1 MKRMLSILVCICLLL
16 ANSISVCAMEINS
29 SITDDM
35 GQGKGEQQ
43 TSTEDPEMKSDEEI
57 EDKEPAKE
65 EGGTQKNE
73 EQVNKYEEE
82 SELEE
87 ENEEIKDKEN
97 KVTQSEDV
105 SKEEKE
111 GVILGNTENNEREN
125 EEILSEKTEN
135 CEDNEI
141 ENVED
146 PQENLQGCSDKES
159 EIAIVNENVLEDKN
173 KDNTPGIDDPQNGR
187 ANGFVDEAFFDSSF
201 YSRSTEYIHNDKFDD
216 YEIKDVID
224 VSYYQGNIDWN
235 RVKASGIDYAFI
247 RAGYRGYG
255 TEGTLNIDKNFSD
268 NMRNAIAADIQVGV
282 YFFSQAVN
290 EKEALEEANYVLD
303 LIEGYDFLLPVVID
317 FEYAFSAEGL
327 CGRLYNANLSND
339 KATKVCIT
347 FCDAM
352 KENGYDAMVYAN
364 KDMLENRLNASEI
377 SKDYKIWLANYT
389 TSTAYSG
396 KYDFWQYTQN
406 GKVDGIATNVDK
418 NFWYINKSVKN
429 GIDYSLVYDF
439 NYYLEHNEDVRV
451 AYGHDEDAVLEHF
464 VEWGIK
470 EGRQGNEKFN
480 VYTYK
485 NRYTD
490 LRNAYGNDLEKY
502 YMHYINY
509 GYAEGRNA
517 EGVSDVQ
524 GSVTVFE
531 GEDYSLVYDYDF
543 YTENYSDIKSIY
555 GNDDIAILEY
565 FVACGMTKGQQGCKD
580 FNVYTYKNRYADLR
594 RVYGKDLSQYYMHY
608 IDYGYAEGRNGDGI
622 SGIMNSETV
631 YEDRDY
637 SLVYNFE
644 YYINTYEDI
653 KNAYEDDEK
662 AALEHFVKWGMAEG
676 RQARENFNVYTYKN
690 RYADLRRIYGKD
702 LIKYYMHYI
711 DYGYAEGRSGD
722 GISEVVDPVTV
733 YEGIDYVLVYDYY
746 YYIKKYGDVKNAYGS
761 DDKAVLEH
769 FIKWGMSEGRQAKAS
784 FDVYTYRERYRDVKN
799 AYGNNLRLYYMHY
812 INCGKVEG
820 RSGENIGK
828 ISLIKITSGS
838 QDEIELKITIELEDV
853 SHKYEEYY
861 VVETSLC
868 DASIKKVLETR
879 KIISGVDTFNI
890 GVSGREQVE
899 SLIMDGIAIAI
910 KDEKGNFIY
919 ASGSVMIS
927 NPEALAQNTTPI
939 FKGTSKKGLQ
949 GVYYA
954 SDSDKAQPA
963 DARYTNTKQT
973 LINLDLSTVVSK
985 TPKSGYISYSYKG
998 NTYYFSDLEDLKTNI
1013 KSLNFGY
1020 KQYLYGNSGRTP
1032 VAVSLCLLLRY
1043 NEENSFLIDP
1053 AARTYIKDKYYTLNV
1068 REEYARETLE
1078 ALFFYLGETF
1088 GQSDCYVSN
1097 WILGNEINSSKAWN
1111 YSGSLDFD
1119 TYMECYAT
1127 AFRML
1132 YTAVKSEKTGNTVSV
1147 SLDNGWTAAPDTY
1160 AGKVT
1165 LDTFAKKIHA
1175 QNPNIDWSIAYHPY
1189 SYPLTR
1195 GDFWNDYSN
1204 TTDNISTPY
1213 ISMRN
1218 INVLTNYAGTLES
1231 TYGKKSGSIRILL
1244 TEQGYSYAAGKEV
1257 QAQAI
1262 ARGYYIAEFNDRI
1275 DAFIIR
1281 AIVDDEDEA
1290 KGKLYFGLMNSQQ
1303 DKRISYYVYEH
1314 MDSDLSR
1321 LAQQSAEGYVT
1332 EDNYTNF
1339 NNAKSILCNTNWNA
1353 IVPGFNA
1360 AKLAGIK

>member
-1 MKRMLSILVCICLLL
+1 MQ
-16 ANSISVCAMEINS
+16 NSLSVCAMEMNS
-29 SITDDM
+29 YITDDM
-35 GQGKGEQQ
+35 SQGEVGQQ
-43 TSTEDPEMKSDEEI
+43 TSIENSTINFDEDSEINDEEP
-57 EDKEPAKE
+57 EKKE
-65 EGGTQKNE
+65 EIQKNE
-73 EQVNKYEEE
+73 EQTSEQEGE
-82 SELEE
+82 SEPKE
-87 ENEEIKDKEN
+87 ENEEIKDKEID
-97 KVTQSEDV
+97 VTQSEDILN
-105 SKEEKE
+105 EEKE
-111 GVILGNTENNEREN
+111 DVTSGNTENNKTEN

-135 CEDNEI
+135 DENI
-141 ENVED
+141 EEK
-146 PQENLQGCSDKES
+146 QENLQDVSNKEN
-159 EIAIVNENVLEDKN
+159 EISIVNEEFLEDEN
-173 KDNTPGIDDPQNGR
+173 KENISEIDDPQYGRSNGL
-187 ANGFVDEAFFDSSF
+187 VDEAFFDFSF

-216 YEIKDVID
+216 YEIRDVID
-224 VSYYQGNIDWN
+224 VSYYQGSIDWN
-235 RVKASGIDYAFI
+235 RVKSSGIDYAFI

-255 TEGTLNIDKNFSD
+255 TEGTLNIDKNFNE

-282 YFFSQAVN
+282 YFFSQAVS

-303 LIEGYDFLLPVVID
+303 LIKDYELLLPVVID
-317 FEYAFSAEGL
+317 FEYASSAEGL
-327 CGRLYNANLSND
+327 CGRLYNANLPND
-339 KATKVCIT
+339 KETKICIT
-347 FCDAM
+347 FCDAI

-389 TSTAYSG
+389 TSTSYSG

-418 NFWYINKSVKN
+418 NFWYVNKSVKN

-451 AYGHDEDAVLEHF
+451 AYGHDEDAVLDHF

-509 GYAEGRNA
+509 GYDEGRNA

-531 GEDYSLVYDYDF
+531 GKDYSLVYDYDF
-543 YTENYSDIKSIY
+543 YTEKYSDIKSIY
-555 GNDDIAILEY
+555 GNDDISILGY
-565 FVACGMTKGQQGCKD
+565 FVACGMEKGQQGCKD

-594 RVYGKDLSQYYMHY
+594 RVYAKDLTQYYMHY

-676 RQARENFNVYTYKN
+676 RQARENFNVHTYKN
-690 RYADLRRIYGKD
+690 RYADLRAAYQKD
-702 LIKYYMHYI
+702 LRKYYMHYI

-722 GISEVVDPVTV
+722 GISEVIDPVTV
-733 YEGIDYVLVYDYY
+733 YEGIDYALVYDYH

-769 FIKWGMSEGRQAKAS
+769 FIKWGMTEGRQAKAN

-799 AYGNNLRLYYMHY
+799 VYGNNLRLYYMHY
-812 INCGKVEG
+812 IDYGKAEG

-838 QDEIELKITIELEDV
+838 KDEIELKITIEIEDIA
-853 SHKYEEYY
+853 HKYEEYY
-861 VVETSLC
+861 VIETSLC
-868 DASIKKVLETR
+868 DASIKKVLEIR

-899 SLIMDGIAIAI
+899 ALIMDGIAIAI

-919 ASGSVMIS
+919 ASGSVPIS
-927 NPEALAQNTTPI
+927 NPGALAQNTTPI

-949 GVYYA
+949 GVTYA
-954 SDSDKAQPA
+954 SDSNKPMTV

-973 LINLDLSTVVSK
+973 LINLDLATVVSK
-985 TPKSGYISYSYKG
+985 SPKSGYNEYSYKG
-998 NTYYFSDLEDLKTNI
+998 NIYYFSDLTDLKANI

-1032 VAVSLCLLLRY
+1032 VAVTLCLLLGY
-1043 NEENSFLIDP
+1043 NQENSFLIDP
-1053 AARTYIKDKYYTLNV
+1053 AARIPGHAYYTLNV

-1147 SLDNGWTAAPDTY
+1147 SLDNGWTAAPNTY

-1175 QNPNIDWSIAYHPY
+1175 HNPNIDWSIAYHPY

-1204 TTDNISTPY
+1204 TTDNLSTPY

-1332 EDNYTNF
+1332 RENYTNF
-1339 NNAKSILCNTNWNA
+1339 NSAKSILCNTNWNA

-1360 AKLAGIK
+1360 LKLTSIK